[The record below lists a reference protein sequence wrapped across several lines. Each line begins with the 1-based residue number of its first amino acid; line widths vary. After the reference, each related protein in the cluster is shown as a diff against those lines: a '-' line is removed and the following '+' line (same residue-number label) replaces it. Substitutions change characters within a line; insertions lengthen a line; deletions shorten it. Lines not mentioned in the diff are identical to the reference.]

1 MKNKKVNVAAYCRV
15 STDKED
21 QANSLK
27 SQKEY
32 FAEHIKKN
40 DNWLLVKV
48 YYDEGISGTSV
59 KNREGF
65 NEMINDALNGEID
78 LIITKEVS
86 RFARNTVD
94 TLNYTRLLRN
104 NGVRVIFMNDG
115 VDTYDQD
122 GELRLTIMASI
133 AQEESR
139 KTSERVK
146 WGQKR
151 RMEKGVVFGRDM
163 LGYDVKKGKM
173 TINED
178 GANVVRMIFHKFVNE
193 GKGTHVIARELHEE
207 GIRPLRVKE
216 WSNTVILRV
225 LKNEKYVGDLLQKKT
240 ITPDFLSHGKKYN
253 RGEEEMVFIA
263 NHHEP
268 IIDRDLWN
276 RAQAELSRRTLT
288 AEQKSKHSNRY
299 WCSGKLVCGECGRRL
314 VSHKRKR
321 QDNTSNK
328 TWVCYE
334 NVKNGK
340 RKIDKFGEEIGCDN
354 GSVNDKTLVSA
365 VAHCLKYVR
374 MNSLA
379 LKNELLSEIKMIQH
393 ASVED
398 NTKSLQSKIEAFQKK
413 KKGAIDLM
421 IDGLIT
427 QADFKEQIK
436 HYDEQIILLNDRI
449 DKEKNKAR
457 EMDRQKK
464 TIQMYIDEIERIMNY
479 DENQTEIYQSIVDKI
494 VVYQNNA
501 LVVFFHNFPFGVRL
515 SYTTSGKKE
524 KYTSKF
530 TFICTEPA

>member
-1 MKNKKVNVAAYCRV
+1 MSNKKNAAVYCRI
-15 STDKED
+15 STDKDD

-27 SQKEY
+27 SQREY
-32 FAEHIKKN
+32 FAEYIEKN
-40 DNWLLVKV
+40 PNWKLVNV
-48 YYDEGISGTSV
+48 YYDEGISGTSI

-65 NEMINDALNGEID
+65 NKMINDALNGEID

-94 TLNYTRLLRN
+94 TLNYTRLLRQ

-115 VDTYDQD
+115 IDTNDSD

-193 GKGTHVIARELHEE
+193 GKGTHVIARELHDE

-240 ITPDFLSHGKKYN
+240 ITPNFLSHEKKYN
-253 RGEEEMVFIA
+253 RGEEEMVFIS

-268 IIDRDLWN
+268 IIDRDMWD
-276 RAQAELSRRTLT
+276 RAQEELKRRTLT
-288 AEQKSKHSNRY
+288 AEQKAKHSNRY
-299 WCSGKLVCGECGRRL
+299 WCSGKLVCGECGRRM

-321 QDNTSNK
+321 QDNTNNK
-328 TWVCYE
+328 TWVCYS

-340 RKIDKFGEEIGCDN
+340 RKIDKFGEVIGCDN
-354 GSVNDKTLVSA
+354 GSINDKTLVSA
-365 VAHCLKYVR
+365 VAHCLKYVKI
-374 MNSLA
+374 NAFS
-379 LKNELLSEIKMIQH
+379 LKNELLSEIKKVQNTPI
-393 ASVED
+393 ED
-398 NTKSLQSKIEAFQKK
+398 CSKLLHSRIEALQKK
-413 KKGAIDLM
+413 KRGTIDLM
-421 IDGLIT
+421 LDGLIT
-427 QADFKEQIK
+427 KEDFKEQIK
-436 HYDEQIILLNDRI
+436 HYDEEINLLNDRI
-449 DKEKNKAR
+449 DKENNKAR
-457 EMDRQKK
+457 EMDKQKK
-464 TIQMYIDEIERIMNY
+464 TIQQYIDEVERIMGY

-494 VVYQNNA
+494 VVYQNHS
-501 LVVFFHNFPFGVRL
+501 LVVFFQNFPFGIRL
-515 SYTTSGKKE
+515 SYTKSGKKE
-524 KYTSKF
+524 KYTSEF